1 MTNQEALETGIRFY
15 NNKRYE
21 PALELLLT
29 INEDSVDSGELS
41 YYLGLCYA
49 RLERYDEALLHLE
62 QVVTTHN
69 DFLHLYQCRMLL
81 AIIYSITERY
91 SLAEYEL
98 RQLES
103 NGFESA
109 QVYSIF
115 SYVLYHKGNLKESA
129 RYLDKASEFEPE
141 NPNVLNSLGFVKAET
156 GQDLN
161 KAAELCKEAVRK
173 KPDQPAYLDS
183 LGWVYYKMGQPHA
196 AKNYISRAFELSKGH
211 KIIKGHL
218 DTVLEQAG
226 KEEV

>member
-15 NNKRYE
+15 NNKKYE

-29 INEDSVDSGELS
+29 INEDSVDTGELS

-49 RLERYDEALLHLE
+49 RLEKYDEALLHLE

-103 NGFESA
+103 SGFESA

-115 SYVLYHKGNLKESA
+115 SYVHYHRGNLKESL
-129 RYLDKASEFEPE
+129 RYLDRACEFEPE

-156 GQDLN
+156 GQDLD

-211 KIIKGHL
+211 KIIRKHL

-226 KEEV
+226 KEAV